1 MQKWGGG
8 GGAGRPLLGELAS
21 LEFPQSW
28 EISKA
33 VWFTWQCLV
42 SGCVEQPYLIWGSS
56 GSRNFEGRWAA
67 LGAEQMSREAGNVK
81 VGKLHELSTHQP

>member
-8 GGAGRPLLGELAS
+8 GGAGRPPLGELAS

-42 SGCVEQPYLIWGSS
+42 SGCVEQPYL
-56 GSRNFEGRWAA
+56 AA